1 MSLKKSFFSLFLF
14 LIASLQGYSDDLLF
28 IVEGAPQFVSKY
40 ISWVPPY
47 RSLGSVG
54 AGGTII
60 EMDDGAVWNIKSGYH
75 STVRKWLPKDYIVFY
90 PSAFPG
96 INGFK
101 YWAYNARLRSKV
113 GCTLSLGPIQ
123 GGACTNHVL
132 ELDFNR
138 NECFLEDGRGYHNA
152 WRVARDDANL
162 FYRWHIND
170 SVIIGSRNH
179 PEDSPRLPY
188 CYILINVQENE
199 YVRAEI
205 LN

>member
-1 MSLKKSFFSLFLF
+1 M
-14 LIASLQGYSDDLLF
+14 
-28 IVEGAPQFVSKY
+28 
-40 ISWVPPY
+40 
-47 RSLGSVG
+47 
-54 AGGTII
+54 I
-60 EMDDGAVWNIKSGYH
+60 EMDDGSVWNIKSNRSG
-75 STVRKWLPKDYIVFY
+75 VRKWLPTDYIVFY

-96 INGFK
+96 LNGFK

-113 GCTLSLGPIQ
+113 GCELSLGPIQ
-123 GGACTNHVL
+123 GGPCTNHVQ
-132 ELDFNR
+132 EVDYYR
-138 NECFLEDGRGYHNA
+138 NECFLQDGRGYHNA
-152 WRVARDDANL
+152 WRVVYDDTYL

-170 SVIIGSRNH
+170 TIIIGSRNH